1 MHLEYITLG
10 AYFVLLIVIG
20 AVFAR
25 FNNNLSDFVR
35 GGARGTWWM
44 VGTSMLMAGISAF
57 TFTGN
62 ASAIYEAGPSAFIIY
77 AANIVGFIMG
87 ATFLGRWWRQS
98 RAYTSGDLV
107 KARFGLGAEQT
118 FVVTGIIMNPLHAAI
133 QLWALAVFVS
143 AVFGLPVIWMII
155 IIGLITLAYSTT
167 GGMWGVMATDVVQGV
182 IMYGMTLLMG
192 VLCIMEVG
200 GVGAFIDNY
209 QKMVAE
215 GSFTFVKEDGQF
227 PNDRYTGLWML
238 MAFVMQIISQIHI
251 GAANKYLASK
261 DGKVASQA
269 SWFCMVLMAVGV
281 AVWFI
286 PPMVARFL
294 YADEVMA
301 AGVSDPATTSYAVA
315 AAHVLPNGLLG
326 VMIAAMFSATMSSM
340 DWGLN
345 TTTGILVNNFILPVR
360 RWLKKAALSDLFQL
374 RLCRTIT
381 VILGILII
389 SLSIGLSQQ
398 NRFAM
403 FDSYMIL
410 ASVLSVPLTLPLVV
424 GIFIRKMPGWYY
436 FVMLGGGMV
445 MSIYTLVNEKMTGE
459 VWALQE
465 RSFVVV
471 IGALV
476 ALAIAWPWRHKRG
489 AEDLEREQEL
499 WKRVATPVDFEK
511 EVGGY
516 LDGAQARITGNL
528 ILVTAGLLAAFLLVP
543 NTLVDRFIILILVAF
558 VAGCG
563 GWLRFVEGK
572 VDERELRQKEADGG

>member
-10 AYFVLLIVIG
+10 AYFVLLIIIG

-62 ASAIYEAGPSAFIIY
+62 ASAIYEAGPSAVIIY
-77 AANIVGFIMG
+77 VANITGFIMG

-107 KARFGLGAEQT
+107 RSRFGLAAEQT
-118 FVVTGIIMNPLHAAI
+118 FVVTGIVMNPLTAAI

-143 AVFGLPVIWMII
+143 AVFGLSVVWMIV
-155 IIGLITLAYSTT
+155 IIGVITLAYSTT
-167 GGMWGVMATDVVQGV
+167 GGMWGVMATDVIQGV
-182 IMYGMTLLMG
+182 IMYGMTLIMG

-209 QKMVAE
+209 QQMVAE
-215 GSFTFVKEDGQF
+215 GSFTFVKEAGQF
-227 PNDRYTGLWML
+227 TNDRYTGLWML
-238 MAFVMQIISQIHI
+238 MAFVMQIIAQIHL
-251 GAANKYLASK
+251 GASNKYLASK

-301 AGVSDPATTSYAVA
+301 TAVTDPATTSYAVA
-315 AAHVLPNGLLG
+315 AANVLPNGLLG

-345 TTTGILVNNFILPVR
+345 TTTGILVNNFILPLR
-360 RWLKKAALSDLFQL
+360 RWLKKAALSDVFQI
-374 RLCRTIT
+374 RLCRSIT
-381 VILGILII
+381 VFLGILII
-389 SLSIGLSQQ
+389 SMSIGLSQQ

-424 GIFIRKMPGWYY
+424 GIFVRKMPGWYY

-445 MSIYTLVNEKMTGE
+445 MSIYTMVDERLNGN
-459 VWALQE
+459 VWVLQE
-465 RSFVVV
+465 RSFLV
-471 IGALV
+471 IVGALI
-476 ALAIAWPWRHKRG
+476 ALAVAWPWRHKRSPQD
-489 AEDLEREQEL
+489 AEREAQL
-499 WKRVATPVDFEK
+499 WERVGTPVDFEK
-511 EVGGY
+511 EVGGS
-516 LDGAQARITGNL
+516 LDGAQARIIGNL

-543 NTLVDRFIILILVAF
+543 NTMGDRLVILILVAF
-558 VAGCG
+558 VAACG
-563 GWLRFVEGK
+563 GWLRFIEGRK
-572 VDERELRQKEADGG
+572 Q